1 MYSRSSGKIEL
12 LEDREQRQSSVEE
25 FFSYLLLLYIYIY
38 IYIYTEYFMQ
48 GSGLLLTEVY

>member
-38 IYIYTEYFMQ
+38 IYTEYFMQ